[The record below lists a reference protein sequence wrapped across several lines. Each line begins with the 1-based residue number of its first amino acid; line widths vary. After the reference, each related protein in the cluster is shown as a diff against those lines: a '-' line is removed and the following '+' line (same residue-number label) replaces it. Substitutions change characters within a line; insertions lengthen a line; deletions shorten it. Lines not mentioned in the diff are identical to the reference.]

1 MTGLSRSQFWLLN
14 GIGIAVLALVITNI
28 TLFVDN
34 RESQAQIAANQQL
47 INQGTGISR
56 LNNELI
62 KALATASAQTGDAK
76 IRELLATHGVTFTI
90 NNRGEQPTTTQGGA
104 Q

>member
-1 MTGLSRSQFWLLN
+1 MRGLSRSQFWLLN

-28 TLFVDN
+28 KLFVDN
-34 RESQAQIAANQQL
+34 RESQSQIAANQQL
-47 INQGTGISR
+47 VNQGVRLSR

-62 KALATASAQTGDAK
+62 KALAQASAQTGDTQ
-76 IRELLATHGVTFTI
+76 IRDLLATQGVTFTI
-90 NNRGEQPTTTQGGA
+90 NDRGNTPAGTQGGA

>member
-28 TLFVDN
+28 KLFVDN
-34 RESQAQIAANQQL
+34 RESQSQIAANQQL
-47 INQGTGISR
+47 INQGAGLSR

-62 KALATASAQTGDAK
+62 KALASASAQTGDTQ
-76 IRELLATHGVTFTI
+76 IRDLLATHGVTFTI
-90 NNRGEQPTTTQGGA
+90 NNRGDQAAGTQGGA